1 MLSSLTD
8 HFYVEVQNTDKEFR
22 EMVQQKSTQVQPKHR
37 FEL

>member
-8 HFYVEVQNTDKEFR
+8 HFYVEVQNTDE
-22 EMVQQKSTQVQPKHR
+22 ELWETVQQKSTQVQRKHR